1 MKKFQISKSDP
12 VFKTEDGKYIKD
24 DWNSVSD
31 IDKIFDGQILTI
43 DDYMAMES
51 RYIKIIKRVLG
62 ETESSY
68 LKVVGLEKF
77 DDYLDKLDRIPYNKR
92 SDEIYESLEEGKV
105 LPINDTLVLLELMLR
120 ENVWCYLT
128 NKYVTIQTG
137 HDYYLYVTLEN
148 EPKFF
153 NTLEDDHGLFLKRI

>member
-1 MKKFQISKSDP
+1 MKKFQISKYDP

-77 DDYLDKLDRIPYNKR
+77 DDYLDKLDRIPYNK
-92 SDEIYESLEEGKV
+92 KV
-105 LPINDTLVLLELMLR
+105 MKFMNPWKKE
-120 ENVWCYLT
+120 
-128 NKYVTIQTG
+128 K
-137 HDYYLYVTLEN
+137 YYL
-148 EPKFF
+148 
-153 NTLEDDHGLFLKRI
+153 

>member
-1 MKKFQISKSDP
+1 
-12 VFKTEDGKYIKD
+12 
-24 DWNSVSD
+24 
-31 IDKIFDGQILTI
+31 
-43 DDYMAMES
+43 MES
-51 RYIKIIKRVLG
+51 RYIKIVKRVLD

-77 DDYLDKLDRIPYNKR
+77 DDHLDKLDGVPYNKR
-92 SDEIYESLEEGKV
+92 SDEIYESLKEGKV
-105 LPINDTLVLLELMLR
+105 LPINDALILLELMLR

-153 NTLEDDHGLFLKRI
+153 NTLEDDYGLFLKRI

>member
-1 MKKFQISKSDP
+1 MKKFQISKYDP

-24 DWNSVSD
+24 DWTSVSD
-31 IDKIFDGQILTI
+31 IDKIFDGKILTI

-51 RYIKIIKRVLG
+51 RYIKIIKRVLD
-62 ETESSY
+62 EIESSY

-105 LPINDTLVLLELMLR
+105 LPINDALVLLELMLR

-137 HDYYLYVTLEN
+137 HD
-148 EPKFF
+148 
-153 NTLEDDHGLFLKRI
+153 